1 MGSFAGDRLSSTILP
16 WCTEYDV
23 SELPD
28 YAAIRDALKFAGDLA
43 RACAARNQSPWQLK
57 CRYLFF

>member
-1 MGSFAGDRLSSTILP
+1 MGGRLSSTILP

-28 YAAIRDALKFAGDLA
+28 YAAIRGALKFAGDLA
-43 RACAARNQSPWQLK
+43 RACAARDQSLRQLM
-57 CRYLFF
+57 CR